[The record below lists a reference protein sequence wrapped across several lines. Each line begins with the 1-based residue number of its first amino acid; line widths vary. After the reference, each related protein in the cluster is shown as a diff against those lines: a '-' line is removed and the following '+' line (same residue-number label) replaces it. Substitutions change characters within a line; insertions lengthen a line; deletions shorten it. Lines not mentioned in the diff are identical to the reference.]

1 MLNRITVQL
10 PVEGL
15 LFWKLTG
22 REAMSESFAL
32 TLTVLGTDARID
44 RSKLLGQPVTVA
56 IPTQNLLTSRYING
70 KITRVAVS
78 AVELTG
84 TRYAVYQLTVEPDL
98 WPMKRDRN
106 LRIFQGQ
113 TVPQIVKT
121 LLDEH
126 QVNVEDKLTGS
137 YRVWDYC
144 VQYQESSLDFI
155 SRLMELEGIAY
166 HFRHEADKHTLVLTD
181 AATQYQPFSG
191 YEVIPYHQTPS
202 GGSTDEEGISQWA
215 LEDSVTPGIY
225 SLDDYDFR
233 KPNAWLFQAQQNPAS
248 PKPGSIDVYDWPGRF
263 VDKGHGEFYA
273 RIRQERWQ
281 VEHQQI
287 QATATAAG
295 IAPGHTFT
303 LTNAPFFS
311 DNGEYLVTAA
321 GYHLEENRY
330 ASGEG
335 ETIHRTDFTVIP
347 ASVAYRPAQSTA
359 WPRTYGPQTAKVVG
373 PKGESI
379 WTDKYG
385 RVKVKFHWD
394 RLAKGDD
401 TSSCWV
407 RVSSAWA
414 GQGYGGVQ
422 IPRVGDEVVVDF
434 INGDPDRPIITGRV
448 YNDASMPPWALPAAA
463 TQMGFMSRTK
473 DGSVDNANAL
483 RFEDKAGAEQVWIQA
498 ERNMDTSVK
507 NDETHSVGGAR
518 SHYVKKN
525 ELHRVEANQT
535 QAVKGG
541 TEILTGKGKLDAAVE
556 QYVIASGTKLRLV
569 SGESAIELNANGK
582 INLIGKE
589 FNFFV
594 EGDGY
599 ITTGGKLHLNTSGTK
614 PGTTAP
620 GAGHKGDIDAAVQAK
635 FSPEKQKKGG
645 AAKAP
650 ATQTAQSATKAPVAQ
665 TAQSAT
671 KPGRIDNRVV
681 KSVMASEG
689 SAGEQGGR
697 RELYG
702 FRKGNGNAYDKILAA
717 RNKYGQGSAEEFEE
731 VSKAMSASAKSAG
744 ALNFTDPG
752 KQGAITSLAHMR
764 GPSGA
769 QAILNSMESGEIA
782 KTGTLTPEAITKIE
796 NMSPADFQQN
806 LLKARVE
813 YDKAI
818 YGNTITTQ
826 GGKQYNWWDRY
837 GTGLQKRYAR
847 EADEFLKLSG
857 E

>member
-15 LFWKLTG
+15 LFWKISG

-32 TLTVLGTDARID
+32 TLTLLGTDARID
-44 RSKLLGQPVTVA
+44 RSKLLGQPVTVT

-70 KITRVAVS
+70 KVTRVAVS

-84 TRYAVYQLTVEPDL
+84 TRYAVYQLTMEPDL

-121 LLDEH
+121 LLGEH

-166 HFRHEADKHTLVLTD
+166 HFSHEADKHTLVLTD
-181 AATQYQPFSG
+181 AATQHQPFSG

-263 VDKGHGEFYA
+263 VETGHAEFYA

-295 IAPGHTFT
+295 IAPGHIFT

-311 DNGEYLVTAA
+311 DNGQYLVTAA
-321 GYHLEENRY
+321 GYHFEENRY

-347 ASVAYRPAQSTA
+347 ASVSYRPAQSTA

-373 PKGESI
+373 PQGESI

-448 YNDASMPPWALPAAA
+448 YNEASMPPWALPAAA

-483 RFEDKAGAEQVWIQA
+483 RFEDKAGGEQVWLQA
-498 ERNMDTSVK
+498 ERNLDINVK
-507 NDETHSVGGAR
+507 NDESHSTEKNRTQYVGEDETLR
-518 SHYVKKN
+518 VVK
-525 ELHRVEANQT
+525 NQK
-535 QAVKGG
+535 AGVKG
-541 TEILTGKGKLDAAVE
+541 EVVCLTGNSRSDKVVNDYILSAGN
-556 QYVIASGTKLRLV
+556 TLRLEC
-569 SGESAIELNANGK
+569 GESAIELSKDGSVN
-582 INLIGKE
+582 IIGNN
-589 FNFFV
+589 FNFTAKQNAQINTLSG
-594 EGDGY
+594 E
-599 ITTGGKLHLNTSGTK
+599 LHLNPDDGSNAID
-614 PGTTAP
+614 PP
-620 GAGHKGDIDAAVQAK
+620 GASH
-635 FSPEKQKKGG
+635 
-645 AAKAP
+645 
-650 ATQTAQSATKAPVAQ
+650 QSEIQQEVD
-665 TAQSAT
+665 SFFV
-671 KPGRIDNRVV
+671 I
-681 KSVMASEG
+681 
-689 SAGEQGGR
+689 
-697 RELYG
+697 
-702 FRKGNGNAYDKILAA
+702 NA
-717 RNKYGQGSAEEFEE
+717 NK
-731 VSKAMSASAKSAG
+731 
-744 ALNFTDPG
+744 
-752 KQGAITSLAHMR
+752 
-764 GPSGA
+764 
-769 QAILNSMESGEIA
+769 
-782 KTGTLTPEAITKIE
+782 
-796 NMSPADFQQN
+796 
-806 LLKARVE
+806 
-813 YDKAI
+813 
-818 YGNTITTQ
+818 
-826 GGKQYNWWDRY
+826 
-837 GTGLQKRYAR
+837 
-847 EADEFLKLSG
+847 
-857 E
+857 

>member
-15 LFWKLTG
+15 LFWKLSG

-32 TLTVLGTDARID
+32 TLTLLGTDARID
-44 RSKLLGQPVTVA
+44 RSKLLGQPVTVT

-70 KITRVAVS
+70 KVTRVAVS

-121 LLDEH
+121 LLGEH

-166 HFRHEADKHTLVLTD
+166 YFSHEADKHTLVLTD
-181 AATQYQPFSG
+181 AATQHQPFSG

-263 VDKGHGEFYA
+263 VETGHAEFYA

-295 IAPGHTFT
+295 IAPGHIFT

-321 GYHLEENRY
+321 GYHFEENRY

-347 ASVAYRPAQSTA
+347 ASVSYRPAQSTA

-373 PKGESI
+373 PQGESI

-483 RFEDKAGAEQVWIQA
+483 RFEDKAGGEQVWLQA
-498 ERNMDTSVK
+498 ERNLDINVK
-507 NDETHSVGGAR
+507 NDESHSTEKNRTQFVGEDETLR
-518 SHYVKKN
+518 VVK
-525 ELHRVEANQT
+525 NQN
-535 QAVKGG
+535 AGVKGNV
-541 TEILTGKGKLDAAVE
+541 ICLTGNSRSDKVVNDYILSAGN
-556 QYVIASGTKLRLV
+556 TLRLEC
-569 SGESAIELNANGK
+569 GESAIELSKDGSVN
-582 INLIGKE
+582 IIGNN
-589 FNFFV
+589 FNFTAKQNAQ
-594 EGDGY
+594 
-599 ITTGGKLHLNTSGTK
+599 INTLGGELHLNPAGGSNAIN
-614 PGTTAP
+614 PP
-620 GAGHKGDIDAAVQAK
+620 GASH
-635 FSPEKQKKGG
+635 
-645 AAKAP
+645 
-650 ATQTAQSATKAPVAQ
+650 QTAIQQEV
-665 TAQSAT
+665 
-671 KPGRIDNRVV
+671 D
-681 KSVMASEG
+681 
-689 SAGEQGGR
+689 
-697 RELYG
+697 G
-702 FRKGNGNAYDKILAA
+702 FFVFNA
-717 RNKYGQGSAEEFEE
+717 NK
-731 VSKAMSASAKSAG
+731 
-744 ALNFTDPG
+744 
-752 KQGAITSLAHMR
+752 
-764 GPSGA
+764 
-769 QAILNSMESGEIA
+769 
-782 KTGTLTPEAITKIE
+782 
-796 NMSPADFQQN
+796 
-806 LLKARVE
+806 
-813 YDKAI
+813 
-818 YGNTITTQ
+818 
-826 GGKQYNWWDRY
+826 
-837 GTGLQKRYAR
+837 
-847 EADEFLKLSG
+847 
-857 E
+857 

>member
-15 LFWKLTG
+15 LFWKLSG

-32 TLTVLGTDARID
+32 TLTLLGTDARID
-44 RSKLLGQPVTVA
+44 RSKLLGQPVTVT
-56 IPTQNLLTSRYING
+56 IPTQNLLTPRYING
-70 KITRVAVS
+70 KVTRVAVS

-121 LLDEH
+121 LLGEH

-166 HFRHEADKHTLVLTD
+166 YFSHEADKHTLVLTD
-181 AATQYQPFSG
+181 AATQHQPFSG

-263 VDKGHGEFYA
+263 VETGHAEFYA

-295 IAPGHTFT
+295 IAPGHIFT

-321 GYHLEENRY
+321 GYHFEENRY

-347 ASVAYRPAQSTA
+347 ASVSYRPAQSTA

-373 PKGESI
+373 PQGESI

-448 YNDASMPPWALPAAA
+448 YNEASMPPWALPAAA

-507 NDETHSVGGAR
+507 NDETHTVGGAR

-525 ELHRVEANQT
+525 ELHRVEANQI

-620 GAGHKGDIDAAVQAK
+620 GSGHKGDIDAAVQEK
-635 FSPEKQKKGG
+635 FAPGKESKAGVAASAPAETSKNATPQASNVPSSGYGKDVDSLVDKSPTMKNDIATLKKRGWTFEEGEAGKGTFANRQKRVITVDKNELGNPNAVVQSLSHESGHALYEPNIDFSSRDAYLNSTLSDEGAATLNNIRVQREIIANKGG
-645 AAKAP
+645 DIGIAGNP
-650 ATQTAQSATKAPVAQ
+650 ANQTQYNRIYDSLERGAIKESEARTQI
-665 TAQSAT
+665 
-671 KPGRIDNRVV
+671 GRIFG
-681 KSVMASEG
+681 K
-689 SAGEQGGR
+689 GEQTSTTGQYYEDYYGGW
-697 RELYG
+697 
-702 FRKGNGNAYDKILAA
+702 YDK
-717 RNKYGQGSAEEFEE
+717 NY
-731 VSKAMSASAKSAG
+731 
-744 ALNFTDPG
+744 P
-752 KQGAITSLAHMR
+752 
-764 GPSGA
+764 
-769 QAILNSMESGEIA
+769 
-782 KTGTLTPEAITKIE
+782 
-796 NMSPADFQQN
+796 
-806 LLKARVE
+806 
-813 YDKAI
+813 
-818 YGNTITTQ
+818 
-826 GGKQYNWWDRY
+826 
-837 GTGLQKRYAR
+837 
-847 EADEFLKLSG
+847 
-857 E
+857 

>member
-15 LFWKLTG
+15 LFWKLSG

-32 TLTVLGTDARID
+32 TLTLLGTDARID
-44 RSKLLGQPVTVA
+44 RSKLLGQPVTVT
-56 IPTQNLLTSRYING
+56 IPTQNLLSSRYING
-70 KITRVAVS
+70 KVTRVAVS

-121 LLDEH
+121 LLGEH

-166 HFRHEADKHTLVLTD
+166 YFSHEADKHTLVLTD
-181 AATQYQPFSG
+181 AATQHQPFSG

-202 GGSTDEEGISQWA
+202 GGSTDEEGIGQWA

-263 VDKGHGEFYA
+263 VETGHAEFYA

-295 IAPGHTFT
+295 IAPGHIFT

-311 DNGEYLVTAA
+311 DNGQYLVTAA
-321 GYHLEENRY
+321 GYHFEENRY

-347 ASVAYRPAQSTA
+347 ASVSYRPAQSTA

-373 PKGESI
+373 PQGESI

-483 RFEDKAGAEQVWIQA
+483 RFEDKAGGEQVWLQA
-498 ERNMDTSVK
+498 ERNLDINVK
-507 NDETHSVGGAR
+507 NDESHSTEKNRTQFVGEDETLR
-518 SHYVKKN
+518 VVK
-525 ELHRVEANQT
+525 NQN
-535 QAVKGG
+535 AGVKGNV
-541 TEILTGKGKLDAAVE
+541 ICLTGNSRSDKVVNDYILSAGN
-556 QYVIASGTKLRLV
+556 TLRLEC
-569 SGESAIELNANGK
+569 GESAIELSKDGSVN
-582 INLIGKE
+582 IIGNN
-589 FNFFV
+589 FNFTAKQNAQ
-594 EGDGY
+594 
-599 ITTGGKLHLNTSGTK
+599 INTLGGELHLNPAGGSNAIN
-614 PGTTAP
+614 PP
-620 GAGHKGDIDAAVQAK
+620 GASH
-635 FSPEKQKKGG
+635 
-645 AAKAP
+645 
-650 ATQTAQSATKAPVAQ
+650 QTAIQQEV
-665 TAQSAT
+665 
-671 KPGRIDNRVV
+671 D
-681 KSVMASEG
+681 
-689 SAGEQGGR
+689 
-697 RELYG
+697 G
-702 FRKGNGNAYDKILAA
+702 FFVFNA
-717 RNKYGQGSAEEFEE
+717 NK
-731 VSKAMSASAKSAG
+731 
-744 ALNFTDPG
+744 
-752 KQGAITSLAHMR
+752 
-764 GPSGA
+764 
-769 QAILNSMESGEIA
+769 
-782 KTGTLTPEAITKIE
+782 
-796 NMSPADFQQN
+796 
-806 LLKARVE
+806 
-813 YDKAI
+813 
-818 YGNTITTQ
+818 
-826 GGKQYNWWDRY
+826 
-837 GTGLQKRYAR
+837 
-847 EADEFLKLSG
+847 
-857 E
+857 

>member
-70 KITRVAVS
+70 KITSVAVS

-121 LLDEH
+121 LLGEH

-507 NDETHSVGGAR
+507 NDETHSVGGER